1 MKCYIWFLDRKALS
15 AEYLTNNNILLFQK
29 ERIELVETMKQ
40 NMSALIKS
48 GTNEVELSFREKLKL
63 RFSSRLQRKYER
75 EAKCTD
81 LLKEAIENIDEAFVR
96 CRSNEKWIIIHL
108 NTLFCLITFPPETQ
122 NLTHFSQVLHF
133 MEEPFI
139 WFAI

>member
-1 MKCYIWFLDRKALS
+1 MDRKALS

-29 ERIELVETMKQ
+29 ERIESVETMKQ

-63 RFSSRLQRKYER
+63 RFSSRLQRKYEK

-81 LLKEAIENIDEAFVR
+81 LLKEAIENIDEAL
-96 CRSNEKWIIIHL
+96 SNVAQMKNEL
-108 NTLFCLITFPPETQ
+108 
-122 NLTHFSQVLHF
+122 
-133 MEEPFI
+133 
-139 WFAI
+139 